1 MLPPRMTP
9 FGKRALPAVLGL
21 SILPALLAAS
31 LPASAEGGKG
41 ASKKSDEAAAPSAA
55 AAKNMPSK
63 EYLKLCEAGNAKYA
77 GRDFA
82 GAIDQYRKAIELTPK
97 HALAFYLMGEAQ
109 LAAGNLTEADAAWNR
124 ATLESSE
131 QDPALRSRVLFVVAD
146 LREREKRW
154 DDAKAA
160 WQVYLDWASK
170 YPSANGFP
178 ASGQSRQQVIDTML
192 KQDKAYD
199 VVRERIA
206 ATKNGGVFTDMSKTP
221 PAGSGAK

>member
-1 MLPPRMTP
+1 MTT
-9 FGKRALPAVLGL
+9 FGKRSLSAVLGL
-21 SILPALLAAS
+21 LLLPAFVSVPLSALADGS
-31 LPASAEGGKG
+31 KGGSK
-41 ASKKSDEAAAPSAA
+41 KKSDDAAASSSAQPP
-55 AAKNMPSK
+55 KNTPSK

-82 GAIDQYRKAIELTPK
+82 GAIEQYRKAIELTPK

-124 ATLESSE
+124 AALESNE
-131 QDPALRSRVLFVVAD
+131 QDPALRAKVLFVTAD

-160 WQVYLDWASK
+160 WQVYLDWATK
-170 YPSANGFP
+170 YPNANAYP
-178 ASGQSRQQVIDTML
+178 ASAQSRLQVIDTML

-199 VVRERIA
+199 VVRERIN
-206 ATKNGGVFTDMSKTP
+206 ATKNGGVFTDLSKSA
-221 PAGSGAK
+221 PASAK

>member
-1 MLPPRMTP
+1 MVP
-9 FGKRALPAVLGL
+9 FGKRTLPAVLGL
-21 SILPALLAAS
+21 FVLPALVAAPFS
-31 LPASAEGGKG
+31 AMAEGGKG
-41 ASKKSDEAAAPSAA
+41 GSKKKTDEAAAPGASAA
-55 AAKNMPSK
+55 PAKNMPSK

-82 GAIDQYRKAIELTPK
+82 GAIEQYRKAIELTPK
-97 HALAFYLMGEAQ
+97 HALAFYFLGEAQ
-109 LAAGNLTEADAAWNR
+109 LAAGNLAEADAAWNR
-124 ATLESSE
+124 ATLESNE
-131 QDPALRSRVLFVVAD
+131 QDPALRARVLFVVAD

-160 WQVYLDWASK
+160 WQVYLDWAAK
-170 YPSANGFP
+170 YPNANAYP

-206 ATKNGGVFTDMSKTP
+206 ATKNGGVFTDLSKSAAA
-221 PAGSGAK
+221 PASSAK

>member
-1 MLPPRMTP
+1 MMP

-21 SILPALLAAS
+21 LVLPAFLAAPLS
-31 LPASAEGGKG
+31 ALAEGGKG
-41 ASKKSDEAAAPSAA
+41 GSKKKTDEAAAPGTSAVPG
-55 AAKNMPSK
+55 KNMPSK
-63 EYLKLCEAGNAKYA
+63 DYLKLCEAGNAKYA

-109 LAAGNLTEADAAWNR
+109 LAAGNLSEADAAWNR

-131 QDPALRSRVLFVVAD
+131 QDPALRARVLFVVAD
-146 LREREKRW
+146 LRERQKRW

-160 WQVYLDWASK
+160 WQVYVDWATK
-170 YPSANGFP
+170 YPSANAFP
-178 ASGQSRQQVIDTML
+178 GSGQSRLQVIDTML

-206 ATKNGGVFTDMSKTP
+206 ATKNGGVFTDMSKSPP
-221 PAGSGAK
+221 PASSSK